1 MDHWG
6 ASSWREAPALPL
18 LGPGTRGGFAWF
30 YLGIHSETRHGGGPP
45 RDSVVLSVHGK
56 VAATV
61 RGLHSLKLPNL
72 WLLETNT
79 QPRSWD
85 GVGSRQ
91 RAAPA
96 ALQGTARVHQGWVS
110 QGGQKGLRQI
120 VSRVGT
126 QKGST
131 FHSLVQV
138 SPYGDLHAHLMPTSH
153 LFPSDGGS
161 GSPAWISP
169 SSRALPPSQFP
180 TQGNLA
186 QDVAAGTGRAT
197 RVRGTELTGCD
208 RARGHGAGWGGTGAR
223 RRARRASGWCRAA
236 HAQTRRGRDM
246 YMYICICIYV
256 YVYIHTHTDTDTAAA
271 RRRGALPQ
279 VTVWELASARGAAAL
294 TTK

>member
-1 MDHWG
+1 MGLGHG
-6 ASSWREAPALPL
+6 SALL
-18 LGPGTRGGFAWF
+18 LRLCRGQPGSTRAGFHRGPEG
-30 YLGIHSETRHGGGPP
+30 SET
-45 RDSVVLSVHGK
+45 DC
-56 VAATV
+56 
-61 RGLHSLKLPNL
+61 
-72 WLLETNT
+72 
-79 QPRSWD
+79 QD
-85 GVGSRQ
+85 
-91 RAAPA
+91 
-96 ALQGTARVHQGWVS
+96 
-110 QGGQKGLRQI
+110 
-120 VSRVGT
+120 
-126 QKGST
+126 QKGSA

-271 RRRGALPQ
+271 RRRGALPR